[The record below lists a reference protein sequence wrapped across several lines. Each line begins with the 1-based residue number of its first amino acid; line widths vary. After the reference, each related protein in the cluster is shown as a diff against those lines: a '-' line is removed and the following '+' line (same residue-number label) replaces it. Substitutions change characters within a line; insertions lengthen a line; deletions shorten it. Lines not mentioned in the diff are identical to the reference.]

1 MNNVFDIALVGDDT
15 AAKIHSILAS
25 NEPIIVL
32 RVARF
37 MAQLGNHDFTVTDET
52 MQLLKAMT
60 PSLNRLTYSQI
71 WEETELALQSTHPER
86 FFETLQ
92 QCGALQC
99 IMPELYNLIEVP
111 QPIAHHPENFVFTHI
126 MLALQQAV
134 ILSKQNPIISFSV
147 LMHDLGKAVS
157 PKDTLPSHPGHED
170 AGVPLV
176 TAFCERFAVA
186 MFPS

>member
-147 LMHDLGKAVS
+147 LMHDLVW
-157 PKDTLPSHPGHED
+157 LP
-170 AGVPLV
+170 
-176 TAFCERFAVA
+176 
-186 MFPS
+186 